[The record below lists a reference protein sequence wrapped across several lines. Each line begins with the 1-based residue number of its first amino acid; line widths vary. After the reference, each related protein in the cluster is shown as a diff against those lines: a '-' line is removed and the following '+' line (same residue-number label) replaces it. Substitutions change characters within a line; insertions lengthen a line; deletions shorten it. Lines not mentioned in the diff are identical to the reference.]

1 MPPARHNPFCS
12 IVVPV
17 FNEADNVGPLA
28 ERLAAV
34 LESLNE
40 PHEIVFVDDGS
51 RDDTAARV
59 RQLAERMPAVRLV
72 RLSRNFG
79 HQAALVAGMAAARAD
94 VVITLDG
101 DLQHPPELIPDM
113 VARYRAGAEV
123 VQTIRRQPMDR
134 SRLKRLTSRLFYR
147 VLSRIASVRV
157 TPGAADFRLMS
168 REALNAFL
176 ACSERNRFNR
186 GLVQWI
192 GFEYCEMPYD
202 AAQRG
207 SGESKYSLRAMLRL
221 AADAIFSFSGWP
233 LRFAGLAG
241 VVASV
246 GAAAYLLFV
255 LWARFF
261 TDRAREGWSSI
272 LATVLILGGVQ
283 LIVLWIMGEYLSR
296 LYDEAKQ
303 RPLFIVRRSPTAAD
317 EASAEALECPQ
328 DCTDQLAARDNSQ

>member
-1 MPPARHNPFCS
+1 MPPALQQPWCS
-12 IVVPV
+12 VVVPV
-17 FNEADNVGPLA
+17 FNEAENVAPLA
-28 ERLAAV
+28 DRLSAV
-34 LESLNE
+34 LDGLGE
-40 PHEIVFVDDGS
+40 PCEIIFVDDGS
-51 RDDTAARV
+51 RDETAARV
-59 RQLAERMPAVRLV
+59 QRLTQRMPAVRLV

-79 HQAALVAGMAAARAD
+79 HQAALVAGMTAARGD
-94 VVITLDG
+94 VVITMDG
-101 DLQHPPELIPDM
+101 DLQHPPELIPEM
-113 VARYRAGAEV
+113 IARRRDGADV

-134 SRLKRLTSRLFYR
+134 SRLKRMTSGLFYR
-147 VLSRIASVRV
+147 LLSRIASVRV

-168 REALNAFL
+168 REALDAFL

-192 GFEYCEMPYD
+192 GFEYRELPYD
-202 AAQRG
+202 AARRG
-207 SGESKYSLRAMLRL
+207 AGESKYSLRAMLRL

-241 VVASV
+241 VVVSV

-261 TDRAREGWSSI
+261 TKRTIEGWSSI

-303 RPLFIVRRSPTAAD
+303 RPLFIVRRSPRPSED
-317 EASAEALECPQ
+317 S
-328 DCTDQLAARDNSQ
+328 AARPTIAAERRAAGQRRQ